1 MNLAQGKLDNGKTV
15 PSKNKK
21 IPKKV
26 PVNPG
31 PTSPVDEEDIQI
43 NLNSKYSKYE
53 EEVLIDPFLR
63 PPICLII
70 IAAAIFIASIV
81 TIILYDK
88 VRIYISTI

>member
-1 MNLAQGKLDNGKTV
+1 MNLAQKSRPLDS
-15 PSKNKK
+15 SKAKRIVKK
-21 IPKKV
+21 IPLNSIPRHSGPGQWD
-26 PVNPG
+26 PVND
-31 PTSPVDEEDIQI
+31 DEQH
-43 NLNSKYSKYE
+43 LNSKYSKYE

-88 VRIYISTI
+88 VNLKY